1 MRAIFKLLQR
11 PTALGRGFFVCRT
24 KKLFILLFL
33 PILGHVWCSEVTL
46 VLLVVTLIFF
56 TVFSNKSKKFQKS

>member
-11 PTALGRGFFVCRT
+11 PTALGRGFFVCRAKQT
-24 KKLFILLFL
+24 FILQFL
-33 PILGHVWCSEVTL
+33 PIFGHVWCSEVTL
-46 VLLVVTLIFF
+46 VLLVVTIIIF